1 MKRRRKILIIQILI
15 FVLASSLL
23 FMTYYTNESV
33 DNTIKVEKP
42 IKSKI
47 EAKDSST
54 SNVFEDIQYKGIDL
68 NGNRYIIDSKFAEF
82 DLSKPELI
90 KMQVMNATFYLKD
103 GSVLK
108 IVGDWGTYNNKTLDM
123 EFRDNIKAVYGDND
137 LYSDNLDY
145 YNSRNLLTIYG
156 NVLTE
161 SVQGSTRS
169 DKLIFD
175 LKDQTLNM
183 SMYNNEQVNVKLKK

>member
-1 MKRRRKILIIQILI
+1 VKRRRKILIIQILI

-54 SNVFEDIQYKGIDL
+54 SNVFEDIQNKGIDL

>member
-1 MKRRRKILIIQILI
+1 
-15 FVLASSLL
+15 
-23 FMTYYTNESV
+23 MTYYTNESV

-156 NVLTE
+156 NVKTE
-161 SVQGSTRS
+161 SIEGNVKA
-169 DKLIFD
+169 DNMIFD
-175 LKDQTLNM
+175 LAKQTLDI
-183 SMYNNEQVNVKLKK
+183 SMFDEKRINVNLKE